1 MRYEIL
7 PRFAL
12 GLGTKHDA
20 TGDVE
25 RGFSTMNL
33 IHQNKQRNT
42 MEQDTLNAHLLIR
55 AGVEAKEV
63 TKLCDKCKA
72 SPTDDH
78 CHCELFEVT
87 DLIRAKCK
95 VAWQKC
101 LNSQASAAAARR
113 EVSAEM
119 EEKKKNY
126 DALEMAR
133 LEKVKEKL
141 AVKSVFCSA
150 KYFEPVYKATEKP
163 KSRTTSKRTTAGAKK
178 TAGANSSGAKTA
190 GANSSGAKT
199 AVNNFAGAKAA
210 GANSSR
216 AKTTE
221 CNSSG
226 AKTTITSSGGFKTV
240 SAKTPSAK
248 KMNVISK
255 SPSAKTVPL
264 GPSLFQF
271 PRQAATS
278 GKTDET
284 DYNLNKKSS
293 GVKRK
298 APSD

>member
-101 LNSQASAAAARR
+101 L
-113 EVSAEM
+113 
-119 EEKKKNY
+119 
-126 DALEMAR
+126 
-133 LEKVKEKL
+133 
-141 AVKSVFCSA
+141 
-150 KYFEPVYKATEKP
+150 P
-163 KSRTTSKRTTAGAKK
+163 
-178 TAGANSSGAKTA
+178 
-190 GANSSGAKT
+190 
-199 AVNNFAGAKAA
+199 
-210 GANSSR
+210 
-216 AKTTE
+216 
-221 CNSSG
+221 
-226 AKTTITSSGGFKTV
+226 GGKCQQ
-240 SAKTPSAK
+240 KW
-248 KMNVISK
+248 
-255 SPSAKTVPL
+255 
-264 GPSLFQF
+264 
-271 PRQAATS
+271 
-278 GKTDET
+278 
-284 DYNLNKKSS
+284 
-293 GVKRK
+293 KRK
-298 APSD
+298 RRIMMLWKWLGLKR